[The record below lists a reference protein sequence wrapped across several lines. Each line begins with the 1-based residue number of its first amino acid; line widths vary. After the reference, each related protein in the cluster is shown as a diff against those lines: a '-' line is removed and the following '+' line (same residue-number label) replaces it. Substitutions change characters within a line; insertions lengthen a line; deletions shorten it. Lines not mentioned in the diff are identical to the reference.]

1 MSHGTTELDRPVP
14 LYMQVVRQLRAQI
27 AAGELRDG
35 DRLPSQREMMARWR
49 ISMQTASKVIGAM
62 KTEGLAVPSV
72 GRDTIVAPG
81 AAARIAAAAQGTARA
96 PAASLPPAPGAAVTA
111 VTAAQEQPRP
121 ARSPRS
127 WASPPDAAP
136 CAAPRP
142 ARTTASPPASPSPGT
157 RRASPT
163 AAPRL
168 ADSQPLPAGTL
179 AYIAEATGTRASRAD
194 EDYAAAPADDDT
206 AAALGISPGIT
217 GPDHPHPVLRGR
229 RQAHRVRRNHHAQ
242 PGAPTAAA
250 TPSPATDRSNPPVT
264 RSLRHE
270 RLTTFGRM
278 PVAGM
283 PVRRASS
290 PLCSPGAGTLAVAAP
305 VDA

>member
-14 LYMQVVRQLRAQI
+14 LYMQVARQLRAQI
-27 AAGELRDG
+27 AAGELHDG

-111 VTAAQEQPRP
+111 VTTAKTAATGPVAEIL
-121 ARSPRS
+121 AI
-127 WASPPDAAP
+127 PPGRRAL
-136 CAAPRP
+136 R
-142 ARTTASPPASPSPGT
+142 RTETREDNGQPASLTVAWYPPGI
-157 RRASPT
+157 AD

-168 ADSQPLPAGTL
+168 AEPQPLPAGAL

-194 EDYAAAPADDDT
+194 EDYAAEPADDDT
-206 AAALGISPGIT
+206 AAALGISPASPVLIIRIRYYAADGKLIEYAETTMPSGRPYGRSYSIT
-217 GPDHPHPVLRGR
+217 G
-229 RQAHRVRRNHHAQ
+229 N
-242 PGAPTAAA
+242 
-250 TPSPATDRSNPPVT
+250 
-264 RSLRHE
+264 
-270 RLTTFGRM
+270 
-278 PVAGM
+278 
-283 PVRRASS
+283 
-290 PLCSPGAGTLAVAAP
+290 
-305 VDA
+305 